1 MSKNESNNQNIEK
14 EIHVDE
20 VIEQN
25 IEDKENNNRNEKKS
39 NEDEKNNESNTMK
52 NEDISEIDEV
62 EIDNKKDLLINDLT
76 NLVKRVQA
84 EFDNYIK
91 RNDNEKK
98 NLIKFASKDIM
109 LKLLPILDSFDLA
122 LKNTSNN
129 EEFVNG
135 INMIHMQLIDLLKNE
150 GLKEID
156 TSKKFDPNYHEAILV
171 QESDKDDNLI
181 VEEVRKGYLLNDNVL
196 RHSLV
201 KVSKKKN

>member
-1 MSKNESNNQNIEK
+1 MSKNESNNQDIEK

-25 IEDKENNNRNEKKS
+25 IEDKENNNDNEKKS

-62 EIDNKKDLLINDLT
+62 GIDNKKDLLINDLT